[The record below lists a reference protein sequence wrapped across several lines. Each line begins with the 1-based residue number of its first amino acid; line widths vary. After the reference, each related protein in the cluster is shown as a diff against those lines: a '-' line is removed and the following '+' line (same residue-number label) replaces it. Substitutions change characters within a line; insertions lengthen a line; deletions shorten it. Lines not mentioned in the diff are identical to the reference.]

1 MRFPLFFQRGR
12 SRPAAS
18 RPPAPPDVAP
28 GLGVTVS
35 GAFDYPSDLPA
46 AALIVTITDPGHAP
60 CERSGQY
67 GPRLHLEFLDV
78 DHPVPGTC
86 RPEHLSQVLAFLRAN
101 PTGHVHVN
109 CRAGISRSTATALL
123 VLHERHP
130 QLDAGA
136 LSAEVLR
143 VRPEAEPNRVVLTHV
158 EQITGLRFGGAH
170 VRHDRPQ
177 HHRHAD
183 WQD

>member
-1 MRFPLFFQRGR
+1 MRFPLLFQRGLR
-12 SRPAAS
+12 RAAAS
-18 RPPAPPDVAP
+18 RRSPAPDPEP
-28 GLGVTVS
+28 GLGVTIS
-35 GAFDYPSDLPA
+35 GAFDYPADLPA
-46 AALIVTITDPGHAP
+46 DALIVTITDPGHAP
-60 CERSGQY
+60 CDPSGQY

-86 RPEHLSQVLAFLRAN
+86 QPEHLGQVRDFLRAN
-101 PTGHVHVN
+101 PSGHVHVN

-143 VRPEAEPNRVVLTHV
+143 VRPEAEPNRVVLTYV
-158 EQITGLRFGGAH
+158 EQITGLRFGGADS
-170 VRHDRPQ
+170 RHDRPR